1 MKRFWK
7 TATLLTVAAVLAT
20 AVMSGCN
27 QGTGG
32 TGNTSGSGGLIPGGV
47 LPAVSAADITGLW
60 KVTQGGHS
68 SPAAEMYLYYEGSG
82 ETVYLAQ
89 TSDNG
94 ATFNKIT
101 GVAFKF
107 KDGRVVQE
115 AGGHQSKFA
124 VKKEGNTLKLYA
136 ISPDGTMMASTPAY
150 TLEKDE
156 TPAHSAWG
164 AAIKALY

>member
-7 TATLLTVAAVLAT
+7 TAALLTVAAVLAT

-27 QGTGG
+27 QVTGG
-32 TGNTSGSGGLIPGGV
+32 TGNTSGSGGLIPGSV

-60 KVTQGGHS
+60 KVTQDGPS
-68 SPAAEMYLYYEGSG
+68 SPSTVMYAYYEGSG
-82 ETVYLAQ
+82 ETVYTAV
-89 TSDNG
+89 TPDNG
-94 ATFNKIT
+94 DTFYKIT
-101 GVAFKF
+101 GMAFKF

-115 AGGHQSKFA
+115 AGGQQNKFA
-124 VKKEGNTLKLYA
+124 VKKEGNTLKLYP

-150 TLEKDE
+150 TFEKDE

-164 AAIKALY
+164 NKIKNAL